1 MAAKTFAPD
10 AGVMSSQF
18 ITFSVATM
26 LIICRLVS
34 RKITHVNL
42 WWDDY
47 FAMISWVAAALYFS
61 FAIYWAVAM
70 GLGHIKE
77 ELPLPEERVDEYARF
92 GLFMA
97 ELLYATSLGFS
108 KLAILGF
115 YWRLFGSVAKMRIG
129 IYILQGSTV
138 IWLTIRTFM
147 TIFHCVPVEAYWNHN
162 IKNAVCKVDPAKF
175 MFGTTLVHLMLEVA
189 VLSLPVFQVKSLKL
203 RTGQKI
209 AVVAMFMFGIFV
221 CIASIIVLYE
231 AFTLDPKTTEMA
243 RDIRGVIIWAG
254 TESYLAIISS
264 CLPIIR
270 PVFRKVL
277 SGSFL
282 SSKGD
287 STAPNPIS
295 GLTSSKGIKLTHIT
309 RTKEVDDNSSQREL
323 AGLEDGSSGDMDF
336 HTYPER
342 GGKSNTVVTSCAD
355 DRPGS
360 NPSSA
365 SPYGIQVKNET
376 RVYYE
381 SSWKKER
388 QAKNDVEA
396 AEGSG
401 SYVAADGV
409 RY

>member
-10 AGVMSSQF
+10 AGVMSAQF
-18 ITFSVATM
+18 ITFGFATI
-26 LIICRLVS
+26 LLICRLVS

-47 FAMISWVAAALYFS
+47 FAMTSWVAAALYFS
-61 FAIYWAVAM
+61 FAVYWTVAM

-108 KLAILGF
+108 KLAILPNSF
-115 YWRLFGSVAKMRIG
+115 
-129 IYILQGSTV
+129 
-138 IWLTIRTFM
+138 
-147 TIFHCVPVEAYWNHN
+147 
-162 IKNAVCKVDPAKF
+162 
-175 MFGTTLVHLMLEVA
+175 A
-189 VLSLPVFQVKSLKL
+189 VLSLPIFQVKRLKL

-231 AFTLDPKTTEMA
+231 AFTLNPKTTEMA

-254 TESYLAIISS
+254 VESYLAIISS

-270 PVFRKVL
+270 PVFRKL
-277 SGSFL
+277 ISGSML
-282 SSKGD
+282 SSKGN
-287 STAPNPIS
+287 STGPNPIS
-295 GLTSSKGIKLTHIT
+295 GLTSSKGIKLTHMA

-342 GGKSNTVVTSCAD
+342 GGHNNTVVTSCVD

-360 NPSSA
+360 NSTKA

-376 RVYYE
+376 RVHYE
-381 SSWKKER
+381 SWKKER
-388 QAKNDVEA
+388 EAKNDVEA
-396 AEGSG
+396 AEGTG
-401 SYVAADGV
+401 SYVVTDG

>member
-1 MAAKTFAPD
+1 MAATTFAPD
-10 AGVMSSQF
+10 AGVMSAQF
-18 ITFSVATM
+18 ITFGFATI
-26 LIICRLVS
+26 LLICRLVS

-47 FAMISWVAAALYFS
+47 FAMTSWVAAALYFS
-61 FAIYWAVAM
+61 FAVYWTVAM

-162 IKNAVCKVDPAKF
+162 IKNAVCEVDPAKF

-189 VLSLPVFQVKSLKL
+189 VLSLPIFQVKRLKL

-231 AFTLDPKTTEMA
+231 AFTLNPKTTEMA

-254 TESYLAIISS
+254 VESYLAIISS

-270 PVFRKVL
+270 PVFRKL
-277 SGSFL
+277 ISGSML
-282 SSKGD
+282 SSKGN
-287 STAPNPIS
+287 STGPNPIS
-295 GLTSSKGIKLTHIT
+295 GLTSSKGIKLTHMA

-342 GGKSNTVVTSCAD
+342 GGHNNTVVTSCVD

-360 NPSSA
+360 NSTKA

-376 RVYYE
+376 RVHYE
-381 SSWKKER
+381 SWKKER
-388 QAKNDVEA
+388 EAKNDVEA
-396 AEGSG
+396 AEGTG
-401 SYVAADGV
+401 SYAVTDG